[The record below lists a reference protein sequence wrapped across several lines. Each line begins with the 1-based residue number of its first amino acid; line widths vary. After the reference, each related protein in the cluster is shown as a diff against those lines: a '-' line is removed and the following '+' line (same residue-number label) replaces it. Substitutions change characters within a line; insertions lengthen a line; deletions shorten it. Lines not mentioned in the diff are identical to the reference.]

1 MFAKM
6 CRDQPRA
13 QHVLHWL
20 AQAEVHGERER
31 SEELCQPESRVSF
44 ARFHGQSLSGL
55 GGACHAGEL
64 SSKTRGRRCMKPRY
78 VAFEINLAEQR
89 SRVKAGGILE
99 LEIEPIINPVK
110 SAR

>member
-1 MFAKM
+1 
-6 CRDQPRA
+6 
-13 QHVLHWL
+13 
-20 AQAEVHGERER
+20 
-31 SEELCQPESRVSF
+31 
-44 ARFHGQSLSGL
+44 
-55 GGACHAGEL
+55 
-64 SSKTRGRRCMKPRY
+64 MKPRY